1 MTETTVDF
9 GARRSDFDSGSSLSG
24 RSGRHSQYTAGAR
37 QVQNYGYFV
46 KQRVYRNIWTKNEL
60 KPLMP
65 YLLYSE
71 KEKLKCSQHA
81 LLRRIELKY
90 IKADEAYV

>member
-1 MTETTVDF
+1 MCPLFVLYRSMTETTVDF

-46 KQRVYRNIWTKNEL
+46 KQRVKRHLDKKRET
-60 KPLMP
+60 
-65 YLLYSE
+65 
-71 KEKLKCSQHA
+71 
-81 LLRRIELKY
+81 R
-90 IKADEAYV
+90 